1 MAGVVVS
8 LAVCL
13 LGLLVVYRCL
23 AAWGLRA
30 PGSLARHAVEEGPP
44 AAQGLQPGW
53 KIFLLGAGSRVGL
66 LLAGMAAAILLSDG
80 GLTWEGAFQ
89 QLQRWD
95 AAHYIRLIEEGYQGY
110 TENGQHLFL
119 VFFPGYVWAARLL
132 RLVIPS
138 TALAGTALSCLCY
151 GGACCYLYRLAG
163 EAYNGRVARDA
174 LLYMSLFP
182 FSFFSGLVMTE
193 GLFLLATTGACWY
206 AWRGKWL
213 AFGLFGALA
222 ALTRMTGL
230 LVIAVGVI
238 RLLEAY
244 RPLEPP
250 VGKSLGRCWKPLLL
264 RLPLTLLPAVGTLLY
279 LLLNLWVDG
288 DPFAFASHQEH
299 WHQGYLWI
307 SQVVEYIGRY
317 LGDNLGS
324 SFGWAVWAPA
334 LALFVVGLA
343 LLYWAALRK
352 GHPAGLLA
360 YGFCFFVATY
370 SLSWLLSA
378 GRYLSTCF
386 VLFLFL
392 AKLTQRHPAL
402 RAALLGGEGV
412 LLGVYLC
419 AFLAGAQVMLKR
431 AAPFGAALFCR

>member
-80 GLTWEGAFQ
+80 GLTWGEAFQ

-95 AAHYIRLIEEGYQGY
+95 AAHYIHLIEEGYQGY

-119 VFFPGYVWAARLL
+119 VFFPGYVWAVRLL

-138 TALAGTALSCLCY
+138 TALAGTVLSCLCY

-230 LVIAVGVI
+230 LVIVAGVI
-238 RLLEAY
+238 RLLETY

-264 RLPLTLLPAVGTLLY
+264 RLPLTLLPAAGTLLY

-392 AKLTQRHPAL
+392 AKLTQRRPAL

-419 AFLAGAQVMLKR
+419 AFLAGAQVM
-431 AAPFGAALFCR
+431 

>member
-1 MAGVVVS
+1 M
-8 LAVCL
+8 
-13 LGLLVVYRCL
+13 
-23 AAWGLRA
+23 
-30 PGSLARHAVEEGPP
+30 
-44 AAQGLQPGW
+44 
-53 KIFLLGAGSRVGL
+53 
-66 LLAGMAAAILLSDG
+66 
-80 GLTWEGAFQ
+80 
-89 QLQRWD
+89 
-95 AAHYIRLIEEGYQGY
+95 
-110 TENGQHLFL
+110 
-119 VFFPGYVWAARLL
+119 FFPGYVWAARLL

-343 LLYWAALRK
+343 LLYWAALRR

-392 AKLTQRHPAL
+392 AKLTQRRPAL

-419 AFLAGAQVMLKR
+419 AFLAGAQVM
-431 AAPFGAALFCR
+431 

>member
-66 LLAGMAAAILLSDG
+66 LLAGMVAAMLLSDG
-80 GLTWEGAFQ
+80 GLTWERAFQ

-119 VFFPGYVWAARLL
+119 VFFPGYVWAVRLL

-264 RLPLTLLPAVGTLLY
+264 GLPLTLLPAAGTLLY

-392 AKLTQRHPAL
+392 AKLTQRRPAL

-419 AFLAGAQVMLKR
+419 AFLSGAQVM
-431 AAPFGAALFCR
+431 

>member
-80 GLTWEGAFQ
+80 GLTWGEAFQ

-95 AAHYIRLIEEGYQGY
+95 AAHYIHLIEEGYQGY

-163 EAYNGRVARDA
+163 EAYNGRVAWDA

-264 RLPLTLLPAVGTLLY
+264 RLPLTLLPAAGTLLY

-392 AKLTQRHPAL
+392 AKLTQRRPAL

-419 AFLAGAQVMLKR
+419 AFLSGAQVM
-431 AAPFGAALFCR
+431 

>member
-66 LLAGMAAAILLSDG
+66 LLAGMAAAMLLSDG

-110 TENGQHLFL
+110 TENGRHLFL
-119 VFFPGYVWAARLL
+119 VFFPGYVWAVRLL

-151 GGACCYLYRLAG
+151 GGACCYLYRLDG

-230 LVIAVGVI
+230 LVIVVGVI

-244 RPLEPP
+244 RPLELP

-264 RLPLTLLPAVGTLLY
+264 GLPLTLLPAAGTLLY

-392 AKLTQRHPAL
+392 AKLTQRRPAL

-419 AFLAGAQVMLKR
+419 AFLAGAQVM
-431 AAPFGAALFCR
+431 

>member
-1 MAGVVVS
+1 MAGVVS

-80 GLTWEGAFQ
+80 ALTWEGAFQ

-163 EAYNGRVARDA
+163 AAYNSRVARDA

-238 RLLEAY
+238 RLLETY

-264 RLPLTLLPAVGTLLY
+264 RLPLTLLPAAGTLLY

-317 LGDNLGS
+317 LGVNLGS

-392 AKLTQRHPAL
+392 AKLSQRRPAL

-419 AFLAGAQVMLKR
+419 AFLAGAQVM
-431 AAPFGAALFCR
+431 

>member
-30 PGSLARHAVEEGPP
+30 PGGLARHAVEEVPP
-44 AAQGLQPGW
+44 AAQGLQHGW

-163 EAYNGRVARDA
+163 EAYNGRVAWDA

-230 LVIAVGVI
+230 LVIVVGVI

-392 AKLTQRHPAL
+392 AKLTQRRPAL

-419 AFLAGAQVMLKR
+419 AFLAGAQVM
-431 AAPFGAALFCR
+431 

>member
-66 LLAGMAAAILLSDG
+66 LLAGMVAAMLLSDG
-80 GLTWEGAFQ
+80 ALTWERAFQ

-132 RLVIPS
+132 RLVISS
-138 TALAGTALSCLCY
+138 TALAGTVLSCLCY

-264 RLPLTLLPAVGTLLY
+264 RLPLTLLPAAGTLLY

-392 AKLTQRHPAL
+392 AKLSQRRPAL

-419 AFLAGAQVMLKR
+419 AFLAGAQVM
-431 AAPFGAALFCR
+431 

>member
-66 LLAGMAAAILLSDG
+66 LLAGMAAAMLLSDG

-163 EAYNGRVARDA
+163 EAYNSRVARDA

-264 RLPLTLLPAVGTLLY
+264 RLPLTLLPAAGTLLY

-288 DPFAFASHQEH
+288 DPFAFTSHQEH

-343 LLYWAALRK
+343 LLYWAALRR

-392 AKLTQRHPAL
+392 AKLTQRRPAL

-419 AFLAGAQVMLKR
+419 AFLAGAQVM
-431 AAPFGAALFCR
+431 

>member
-66 LLAGMAAAILLSDG
+66 LLAGMVAAMLLSDG
-80 GLTWEGAFQ
+80 GLTWERAFQ

-132 RLVIPS
+132 RLVISS

-264 RLPLTLLPAVGTLLY
+264 RLPLTLLPAAGTLLY

-324 SFGWAVWAPA
+324 SYGWAVWAPA

-392 AKLTQRHPAL
+392 AKLTQRRPAL

-419 AFLAGAQVMLKR
+419 AFLAGAQVM
-431 AAPFGAALFCR
+431 

>member
-80 GLTWEGAFQ
+80 ALTWEGAFQ

-95 AAHYIRLIEEGYQGY
+95 AAHYIHLIEEGYQGY

-119 VFFPGYVWAARLL
+119 VFFPGYVWAVRLL

-193 GLFLLATTGACWY
+193 GLFLLAATGACWY

-230 LVIAVGVI
+230 LVIVVGVI

-264 RLPLTLLPAVGTLLY
+264 RLPLTLLPAAGTLLY

-392 AKLTQRHPAL
+392 AKLTQRRPAL

-419 AFLAGAQVMLKR
+419 AFLAGAQVM
-431 AAPFGAALFCR
+431 

>member
-66 LLAGMAAAILLSDG
+66 LLAGMAAAMLLSDG
-80 GLTWEGAFQ
+80 GLTWGEAFQ

-95 AAHYIRLIEEGYQGY
+95 AAHYIHLIEEGYQGY

-119 VFFPGYVWAARLL
+119 VFFPGYVWAVRLL

-138 TALAGTALSCLCY
+138 TALAGMALSCLCY

-264 RLPLTLLPAVGTLLY
+264 RLPLTLLPAAGTLLY

-307 SQVVEYIGRY
+307 SQVVEYIARY
-317 LGDNLGS
+317 FVDNAGN

-334 LALFVVGLA
+334 LALFVGGLA
-343 LLYWAALRK
+343 LLYWAALRR

-392 AKLTQRHPAL
+392 AKLSQRRPAL

-419 AFLAGAQVMLKR
+419 AFLAGAQVM
-431 AAPFGAALFCR
+431 

>member
-30 PGSLARHAVEEGPP
+30 PGGLARHAVEEGPP

-66 LLAGMAAAILLSDG
+66 LLAGMVAAMLLSDG

-95 AAHYIRLIEEGYQGY
+95 AAHYIHLIEEGYQGY
-110 TENGQHLFL
+110 TENSQHLFL
-119 VFFPGYVWAARLL
+119 VFFPGYVWAVRLL

-138 TALAGTALSCLCY
+138 TALAGMALSCLCY

-264 RLPLTLLPAVGTLLY
+264 RLPLTLLPAAGTLLY

-343 LLYWAALRK
+343 LLYWAALRR

-392 AKLTQRHPAL
+392 AKLTQRRPAL

-419 AFLAGAQVMLKR
+419 AFLAGAQVM
-431 AAPFGAALFCR
+431 

>member
-66 LLAGMAAAILLSDG
+66 LLAGMVAAMLLSDG
-80 GLTWEGAFQ
+80 ALTWEGAFQ
-89 QLQRWD
+89 QFQRWD

-119 VFFPGYVWAARLL
+119 VFFPGYVWAVRLL

-163 EAYNGRVARDA
+163 EAYNSRVARDA

-264 RLPLTLLPAVGTLLY
+264 RLPLTLLPAAGTLLY

-392 AKLTQRHPAL
+392 AKLTQRRPAL

-419 AFLAGAQVMLKR
+419 AFLSGAQVM
-431 AAPFGAALFCR
+431 

>member
-66 LLAGMAAAILLSDG
+66 LLAGMAAAMLLSDG

-119 VFFPGYVWAARLL
+119 VFFPGYVWAVRLL

-163 EAYNGRVARDA
+163 EAYNSRVARDA

-264 RLPLTLLPAVGTLLY
+264 GLPLTLLPAAGTLLY

-324 SFGWAVWAPA
+324 SYGWAVWAPA

-343 LLYWAALRK
+343 LLYWAALRR

-392 AKLTQRHPAL
+392 AKLTQRRPAL

-419 AFLAGAQVMLKR
+419 AFLAGAQVM
-431 AAPFGAALFCR
+431 

>member
-66 LLAGMAAAILLSDG
+66 LLAGMAAAMLLSDG

-138 TALAGTALSCLCY
+138 TALAGTVLSCLCY

-264 RLPLTLLPAVGTLLY
+264 RLPLTLLPAAGTLLY

-324 SFGWAVWAPA
+324 SFGWAVWVPA

-392 AKLTQRHPAL
+392 AKLTQRRPAL

-419 AFLAGAQVMLKR
+419 AFLSGAQVM
-431 AAPFGAALFCR
+431 

>member
-66 LLAGMAAAILLSDG
+66 LLAGMAAAMLLSDG

-119 VFFPGYVWAARLL
+119 VFFPGYVWAVRLL

-264 RLPLTLLPAVGTLLY
+264 RLPLTLLPAAGTLLY

-392 AKLTQRHPAL
+392 AKLTQRRPAL

-419 AFLAGAQVMLKR
+419 AFLAGAQVM
-431 AAPFGAALFCR
+431 

>member
-66 LLAGMAAAILLSDG
+66 LLAGMAAAMLLSDG

-138 TALAGTALSCLCY
+138 TALAGMALSCLCY

-163 EAYNGRVARDA
+163 EAYNGRVARNA

-264 RLPLTLLPAVGTLLY
+264 RLPLTLLPAAGTLLY

-352 GHPAGLLA
+352 GHPTGLLA

-392 AKLTQRHPAL
+392 AKLTQRRPAL

-419 AFLAGAQVMLKR
+419 AFLAGAQVM
-431 AAPFGAALFCR
+431 

>member
-66 LLAGMAAAILLSDG
+66 LLAGMAAAMLLSDG

-95 AAHYIRLIEEGYQGY
+95 AAHYIHLIEEGYQGY

-163 EAYNGRVARDA
+163 EAYNSRVARDA

-324 SFGWAVWAPA
+324 SYGWAVWAPA

-392 AKLTQRHPAL
+392 AKLTQRRPAL

-419 AFLAGAQVMLKR
+419 AFLAGAQVM
-431 AAPFGAALFCR
+431 

>member
-23 AAWGLRA
+23 VAWGLRA

-66 LLAGMAAAILLSDG
+66 LLAGMAAAMLLSDG

-95 AAHYIRLIEEGYQGY
+95 AAHYIHLIEEGYQGY
-110 TENGQHLFL
+110 TENGRHLFL

-264 RLPLTLLPAVGTLLY
+264 RLPLTLLPAAGTLLY

-392 AKLTQRHPAL
+392 AKLTQRRPAL

-419 AFLAGAQVMLKR
+419 AFLAGAQVM
-431 AAPFGAALFCR
+431 

>member
-66 LLAGMAAAILLSDG
+66 LLAGMAAAMLLSDG
-80 GLTWEGAFQ
+80 GLTWERAFQ

-119 VFFPGYVWAARLL
+119 VFFPGYVWAVRLL

-230 LVIAVGVI
+230 LVIVVGVI

-264 RLPLTLLPAVGTLLY
+264 GLPLTLLPAAGTLLY

-392 AKLTQRHPAL
+392 AKLTQRRPAL

-419 AFLAGAQVMLKR
+419 AFLAGAQVM
-431 AAPFGAALFCR
+431 

>member
-80 GLTWEGAFQ
+80 GLTWERAFQ

-95 AAHYIRLIEEGYQGY
+95 AAHYIHLIEEGYQGY

-151 GGACCYLYRLAG
+151 GGGCCYLYRLAG

-230 LVIAVGVI
+230 LVIVVGVI

-264 RLPLTLLPAVGTLLY
+264 RLPLTLLPAAGTLLY

-324 SFGWAVWAPA
+324 SFGWVVWAPA

-392 AKLTQRHPAL
+392 AKLTQRRPAL

-419 AFLAGAQVMLKR
+419 AFLAGAQVM
-431 AAPFGAALFCR
+431 

>member
-66 LLAGMAAAILLSDG
+66 LLTGMAAAILLSDG
-80 GLTWEGAFQ
+80 ALTWEGAFQ

-95 AAHYIRLIEEGYQGY
+95 AAHYIHLIEEGYQGY

-230 LVIAVGVI
+230 LVIVVGVI

-264 RLPLTLLPAVGTLLY
+264 RLPLTLLPAAGTLLY

-392 AKLTQRHPAL
+392 AKLTQRRPAL

-419 AFLAGAQVMLKR
+419 AFLAGAQVM
-431 AAPFGAALFCR
+431 

>member
-66 LLAGMAAAILLSDG
+66 LLAGMAAAMLLSDG
-80 GLTWEGAFQ
+80 GLTWERAFQ

-163 EAYNGRVARDA
+163 EAYNSRVARDA

-238 RLLEAY
+238 RLLEVY

-392 AKLTQRHPAL
+392 AKLTQRRPAL

-419 AFLAGAQVMLKR
+419 AFLAGAQVM
-431 AAPFGAALFCR
+431 

>member
-66 LLAGMAAAILLSDG
+66 LLAGMAAAMLLSDG

-230 LVIAVGVI
+230 LVIVVGVI

-264 RLPLTLLPAVGTLLY
+264 RLPLTLLPAAGTLLY

-392 AKLTQRHPAL
+392 AKLTQRRPAL

-419 AFLAGAQVMLKR
+419 AFLAGAQVM
-431 AAPFGAALFCR
+431 

>member
-80 GLTWEGAFQ
+80 GLTWERAFQ

-95 AAHYIRLIEEGYQGY
+95 AAHYIHLIEEGYQGY

-163 EAYNGRVARDA
+163 EAYNGRVAWDA

-230 LVIAVGVI
+230 LVIVVGVI

-264 RLPLTLLPAVGTLLY
+264 RLPLTLLPAAGTLLY

-392 AKLTQRHPAL
+392 AKLTQRRPAL

-419 AFLAGAQVMLKR
+419 AFLAGAQVM
-431 AAPFGAALFCR
+431 

>member
-80 GLTWEGAFQ
+80 GLTWGEAFQ

-95 AAHYIRLIEEGYQGY
+95 AAHYIHLIEEGYQGY

-244 RPLEPP
+244 RPLELP

-264 RLPLTLLPAVGTLLY
+264 RLPLTLLPAAGTLLY

-392 AKLTQRHPAL
+392 AKLTQRRPAL

-419 AFLAGAQVMLKR
+419 AFLAGAQVM
-431 AAPFGAALFCR
+431 

>member
-66 LLAGMAAAILLSDG
+66 LLAGMVAAMLLSDG

-95 AAHYIRLIEEGYQGY
+95 AAHYIHLIEEGYQGY
-110 TENGQHLFL
+110 TEDGQHLFL

-230 LVIAVGVI
+230 LVIVVGVI

-392 AKLTQRHPAL
+392 AKLTQRRPAL

-419 AFLAGAQVMLKR
+419 AFLAGAQVM
-431 AAPFGAALFCR
+431 

>member
-66 LLAGMAAAILLSDG
+66 LLAGMAAAMLLSDG

-206 AWRGKWL
+206 AWKGKWL

-264 RLPLTLLPAVGTLLY
+264 RLPLTLLPAAGTLLY
-279 LLLNLWVDG
+279 LLLNSWVDG
-288 DPFAFASHQEH
+288 DPFAFVTHQEH
-299 WHQGYLWI
+299 WYQGYLWI
-307 SQVVEYIGRY
+307 SQVVEYIARY
-317 LGDNLGS
+317 FVDNAGN

-334 LALFVVGLA
+334 LALFVGGLA

-392 AKLTQRHPAL
+392 AKLTQRRPAL

-419 AFLAGAQVMLKR
+419 AFLAGAQVM
-431 AAPFGAALFCR
+431 

>member
-66 LLAGMAAAILLSDG
+66 LLAGMAAAMLLSDG

-230 LVIAVGVI
+230 LVIVVGVI

-324 SFGWAVWAPA
+324 SYGWAVWAPA

-392 AKLTQRHPAL
+392 AKLTQRRPAL

-419 AFLAGAQVMLKR
+419 AFLAGAQVM
-431 AAPFGAALFCR
+431 

>member
-66 LLAGMAAAILLSDG
+66 LLAGMAAAMLLSDG

-119 VFFPGYVWAARLL
+119 VFFPGYVWAVRLL

-163 EAYNGRVARDA
+163 EAYNGRVAWDA

-264 RLPLTLLPAVGTLLY
+264 RLPLTLLPAAGTLLY

-392 AKLTQRHPAL
+392 AKLTQRRPAL

-419 AFLAGAQVMLKR
+419 AFLAGAQVM
-431 AAPFGAALFCR
+431 

>member
-95 AAHYIRLIEEGYQGY
+95 AAHYIHLIEEGYQGY

-163 EAYNGRVARDA
+163 AAYNGRVARDA

-230 LVIAVGVI
+230 LVIVVGVI

-264 RLPLTLLPAVGTLLY
+264 GLPLTLLPAAGTLLY

-343 LLYWAALRK
+343 LLYWAALRR

-392 AKLTQRHPAL
+392 AKLTQRRPAL

-419 AFLAGAQVMLKR
+419 AFLAGAQVM
-431 AAPFGAALFCR
+431 

>member
-66 LLAGMAAAILLSDG
+66 LLAGMVAAILLSDG

-95 AAHYIRLIEEGYQGY
+95 AAHYIHLIEEGYQGY

-163 EAYNGRVARDA
+163 AAYNGRVARDA

-244 RPLEPP
+244 RPLELP

-264 RLPLTLLPAVGTLLY
+264 RLPLTLLPAAGTLLY

-392 AKLTQRHPAL
+392 AKLTQRRPAL

-419 AFLAGAQVMLKR
+419 AFLAGAQVM
-431 AAPFGAALFCR
+431 

>member
-95 AAHYIRLIEEGYQGY
+95 AAHYIHLIEEGYQGY

-119 VFFPGYVWAARLL
+119 VFFPGYVWAVRLL

-138 TALAGTALSCLCY
+138 TALAGTVLSCLCY

-264 RLPLTLLPAVGTLLY
+264 GLPLTLLPAAGTLLY

-392 AKLTQRHPAL
+392 AKLSQRRPAL

-419 AFLAGAQVMLKR
+419 AFLAGAQVM
-431 AAPFGAALFCR
+431 

>member
-66 LLAGMAAAILLSDG
+66 LLAGMAAAMLLSDG

-163 EAYNGRVARDA
+163 AAYNGRVARDA

-264 RLPLTLLPAVGTLLY
+264 RLPLTLLPAAGTLLY

-392 AKLTQRHPAL
+392 AKLTQRRPAL

-419 AFLAGAQVMLKR
+419 AFLAGAQVM
-431 AAPFGAALFCR
+431 

>member
-66 LLAGMAAAILLSDG
+66 LLAGMVAAMLLSDG

-95 AAHYIRLIEEGYQGY
+95 AAHYIHLIEEGYQGY

-392 AKLTQRHPAL
+392 AKLTQRRPAL

-419 AFLAGAQVMLKR
+419 AFLAGAQVM
-431 AAPFGAALFCR
+431 

>member
-66 LLAGMAAAILLSDG
+66 LLAGMVAAMLLSDG

-95 AAHYIRLIEEGYQGY
+95 AAHYIHLIEEGYQGY

-138 TALAGTALSCLCY
+138 TALAGMGLSCLCY

-334 LALFVVGLA
+334 LALFVGGLA

-392 AKLTQRHPAL
+392 AKLTQRRPAL

-419 AFLAGAQVMLKR
+419 AFLAGAQVM
-431 AAPFGAALFCR
+431 

>member
-80 GLTWEGAFQ
+80 ALTWEGAFQ

-95 AAHYIRLIEEGYQGY
+95 AAHYIHLIEEGYQGY

-119 VFFPGYVWAARLL
+119 VFFPGYVWAVRLL

-163 EAYNGRVARDA
+163 EAYNSRVARDA

-230 LVIAVGVI
+230 LVIVVGVI

-264 RLPLTLLPAVGTLLY
+264 RLPLTLLPAAGTLLY

-392 AKLTQRHPAL
+392 AKLTQRRPAL

-419 AFLAGAQVMLKR
+419 AFLAGAQVM
-431 AAPFGAALFCR
+431 

>member
-80 GLTWEGAFQ
+80 ALTWEGAFQ

-264 RLPLTLLPAVGTLLY
+264 RLPLTLLPAAGTLLY

-343 LLYWAALRK
+343 LLYWAALRR

-392 AKLTQRHPAL
+392 AKLTQRRPAL

-419 AFLAGAQVMLKR
+419 AFLAGAQVM
-431 AAPFGAALFCR
+431 

>member
-66 LLAGMAAAILLSDG
+66 LLAGMVAAMLLSDG

-95 AAHYIRLIEEGYQGY
+95 AAHYIHLIEEGYQGY

-264 RLPLTLLPAVGTLLY
+264 RLPLTLLPAAGTLLY

-392 AKLTQRHPAL
+392 AKLTQRRPAL

-419 AFLAGAQVMLKR
+419 AFLAGAQVM
-431 AAPFGAALFCR
+431 